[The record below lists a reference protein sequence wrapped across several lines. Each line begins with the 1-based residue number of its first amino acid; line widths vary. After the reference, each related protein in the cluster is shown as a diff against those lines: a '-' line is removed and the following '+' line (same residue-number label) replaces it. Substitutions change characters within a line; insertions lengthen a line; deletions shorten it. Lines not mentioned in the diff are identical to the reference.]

1 MSISMAGTGAA
12 VRSWKISV
20 VAVLGLG
27 LLAGGVG
34 CRRHRKTRSA
44 PNTDAYAQKIQP
56 LIQSTRLPF
65 LKIPDVGVYQ
75 APVQTFY
82 EDRNDEIAWTRDG
95 QPTAQARAFT
105 QAFQDA
111 AKKGLNPEDY
121 DAPRW
126 GGRVQALATKSDDAI
141 AEYDVAMTVAV
152 MRYVSDLRIGRLN
165 PQHFNFDINAE
176 AKKYDLPEFVSD
188 NAVDA
193 EDVPKLITSVE
204 PDNEQYR
211 ATEQA
216 LARYL
221 ELATQQAASG
231 SQDLPT
237 VAKSVSADGSYPA
250 ADALAARLHLE
261 GDLDDGGSAAAPGA
275 PPNTTF
281 TSALSDGVKA
291 YQMRHGIT
299 PDGKLTAQTIASMNV
314 PLSQRVLQLDASLE
328 RWRWLPNEYVN
339 PRLMVNLPEFLLRG
353 YDEDH
358 KQAFSM
364 KVVVGKVVG
373 EHETPVFTHMMKY
386 LIFRPYWN
394 VPVDIARKELIPHMN
409 ASKGY
414 LATKNFEV
422 TDGKGQ
428 VQASYSTEQ
437 VAHGGLMVREKPG
450 PKNSLGLVKFMFP
463 NEYDI
468 YLHSTPAVELFNRT
482 RRDFSHGC
490 IRVQHP
496 DDLAAW
502 VLHGQQDKD
511 QQDWDLQKVQ
521 DAMNSGADNHQV
533 NLKTPL
539 PIVIFY
545 LTARVGE
552 DGKVDFFDDI
562 YKYDEKMVQI
572 LQKGPPY
579 PVEKEPVKAK
589 AAGDTV

>member
-1 MSISMAGTGAA
+1 MMSTMVS
-12 VRSWKISV
+12 VRGWKVSV
-20 VAVLGLG
+20 VGILGVG
-27 LLAGGVG
+27 LLLGGVG

-44 PNTDAYAQKIQP
+44 PNTDAYAEKIQP
-56 LIQSTRLPF
+56 LVQSTRLPF
-65 LKIPDVGVYQ
+65 LKIPDVGVYE

-82 EDRNDEIAWTRDG
+82 DDRNDEIAWTRDG
-95 QPTAQARAFT
+95 QPTAQAKAFT
-105 QAFQDA
+105 QAFKEAD
-111 AKKGLNPEDY
+111 KKGLNPEDY
-121 DAPRW
+121 DASRW
-126 GGRVQALATKSDDAI
+126 DGRVQALASKADDAI
-141 AEYDVAMTVAV
+141 AQYDVAMTIAV

-176 AKKYDLPEFVSD
+176 SKKYDLPEFVSD

-193 EDVPKLITSVE
+193 DDVPKLIASVE
-204 PDNEQYR
+204 PDNEEYR

-216 LARYL
+216 LAHYL
-221 ELATQQAASG
+221 DLAKQQAASG
-231 SQDLPT
+231 AQDLPT
-237 VAKSVSADGSYPA
+237 VAKTVSTGGSYPA
-250 ADALAARLHLE
+250 IPALTARLRLE
-261 GDLDDGGSAAAPGA
+261 GDLDQSDTAPDDGKAAA
-275 PPNTTF
+275 TTY
-281 TSALSDGVKA
+281 TAALSDGVKN
-291 YQMRHGIT
+291 YQMRHSLT
-299 PDGKLTAQTIASMNV
+299 PDGKLTAATIASMNV

-339 PRLMVNLPEFLLRG
+339 PRLMVNLPEFILRG
-353 YDEDH
+353 YGEDH
-358 KQAFSM
+358 QQEFSM
-364 KVVVGKVVG
+364 RVVVGKMVG

-394 VPVDIARKELIPHMN
+394 VPVDIARKELVPHMN

-414 LATKNFEV
+414 LAAKNFEV

-428 VQASYSTEQ
+428 IETSYTAEQ
-437 VAHGGLMVREKPG
+437 VAHGGLLVREKPG

-502 VLHGQQDKD
+502 VLKGQQDKD
-511 QQDWDLQKVQ
+511 QQDWDLEKVQ
-521 DAMNSGADNHQV
+521 DAMNNGPDNHQV

-562 YKYDEKMVQI
+562 YKYDENMIEI
-572 LQKGPPY
+572 LKKGPPY
-579 PVEKEPVKAK
+579 PVEKEAPKPK
-589 AAGDTV
+589 TPGDTV